1 MNMEIA
7 LVIIALIIAAW
18 FWSARQHDKHT
29 TLDFDV
35 WVSKYDSTSSP
46 ASRSAM
52 AVSLLQQAIHFAW
65 TLGAINSKQRDLVTQ
80 IFKRQGA
87 NATMIQFMGSALP
100 SVIRVVGERE
110 VVNSPARVVG
120 ALMLVSWMSE
130 EDERESAIRNFL
142 SLRLP

>member
-1 MNMEIA
+1 MEILFGIIA
-7 LVIIALIIAAW
+7 LVIAAW
-18 FWSARQHDKHT
+18 FWSVRQNDKQT

-35 WVSKYDSTSSP
+35 WVSKYDSASSP
-46 ASRSAM
+46 TTRSAM

-87 NATMIQFMGSALP
+87 SATMIQFMGSALP
-100 SVIRVVGERE
+100 AVIRTVGEQK
-110 VVNSPARVVG
+110 VANSPARVVA
-120 ALMLVSWMSE
+120 ALMLISWMSE
-130 EDERESAIRNFL
+130 ADERESAIRNFL